1 LRVAIGQRIE
11 RLGGEGLGRGWGEEF
26 EYEQA
31 RRGLEVM
38 QKISW
43 WRWVYEWLVNEVK
56 FQ

>member
-11 RLGGEGLGRGWGEEF
+11 RLGGEGLGRGWGKEF

-31 RRGLEVM
+31 RRGLEVI